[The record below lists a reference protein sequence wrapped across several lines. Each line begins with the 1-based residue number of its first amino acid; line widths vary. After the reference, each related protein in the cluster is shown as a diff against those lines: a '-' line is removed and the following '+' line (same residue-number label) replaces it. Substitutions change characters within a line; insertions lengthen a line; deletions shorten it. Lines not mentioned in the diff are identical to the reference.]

1 MLENIGS
8 TKKSKAPKSS
18 HSSTASLS
26 GQTSLAP
33 LNKST
38 VADVNVARGVI
49 RIVPLLRRILKKLD

>member
-1 MLENIGS
+1 
-8 TKKSKAPKSS
+8 
-18 HSSTASLS
+18 
-26 GQTSLAP
+26 LAP